1 MMPGSKADSNVA
13 IHSVSWGQKVFCP
26 QHYCII
32 FAEILE
38 IMLTELDYPAY
49 NIF

>member
-1 MMPGSKADSNVA
+1 MLGSEAGSNVA
-13 IHSVSWGQKVFCP
+13 IRSVSWEQNTFCP
-26 QHYCII
+26 QHCCII